1 MKRSASLII
10 LVAGTLFASCSSL
23 QTISFDQLQAA
34 DVSFPDAV
42 RKVAVI
48 NNMPVLKTKD
58 NHEILSSELEGD
70 GKVASEALAENIAN
84 VNYFDQVIICDS
96 VFRAQDK
103 VPRVNVILTK
113 EEVRKLSEDLGV
125 DMILSFDR
133 IHIQTKPGVLFY
145 PDFPMPIDAVDGIIS
160 PIVRVY
166 IPNRDKPLFVVAKQD
181 TISWEIE
188 PALSDRKI
196 VKEASEYAASIPVEH
211 LLPHWDEVARFYYD
225 GGNIEMRDAGVY
237 LRENNWDEAY
247 SQWKIAYEKRK
258 GQQKMKAAFN
268 IALYYEI
275 KDNAKEL
282 KKKLQEKMKHLHE
295 GGCPGSRMRMLEQPE
310 TAAESA
316 VAAPVQPVSRLRNW
330 PVQIKLAPIHA
341 PYFEGAKLLIAADCT
356 AYAYANFHQEFMRG
370 KVTLI
375 GCPKLDAVDYSE
387 KLTEI
392 LRSNDIQSV
401 TILRMEVPCCGGLE
415 MAAKK
420 ALQTSGKFIPWQV
433 VTISIDGKILD

>member
-58 NHEILSSELEGD
+58 NHEILS
-70 GKVASEALAENIAN
+70 
-84 VNYFDQVIICDS
+84 
-96 VFRAQDK
+96 R
-103 VPRVNVILTK
+103 RVNVILTK

-275 KDNAKEL
+275 KDNVEQAKEWL
-282 KKKLQEKMKHLHE
+282 GKAKKLVKS
-295 GGCPGSRMRMLEQPE
+295 GSRDEQ
-310 TAAESA
+310 
-316 VAAPVQPVSRLRNW
+316 
-330 PVQIKLAPIHA
+330 
-341 PYFEGAKLLIAADCT
+341 LIAFYSLELEKRESKLSQLRIQMKRFDD
-356 AYAYANFHQEFMRG
+356 NF
-370 KVTLI
+370 
-375 GCPKLDAVDYSE
+375 
-387 KLTEI
+387 
-392 LRSNDIQSV
+392 
-401 TILRMEVPCCGGLE
+401 
-415 MAAKK
+415 
-420 ALQTSGKFIPWQV
+420 
-433 VTISIDGKILD
+433 

>member
-211 LLPHWDEVARFYYD
+211 LLPHWDEVARFYLRWR
-225 GGNIEMRDAGVY
+225 EVLKCAMPVY
-237 LRENNWDEAY
+237 IFVRTIGSEAY
-247 SQWKIAYEKRK
+247 SQRKIAYEKRK

-275 KDNAKEL
+275 KDNVEQAKEWL
-282 KKKLQEKMKHLHE
+282 GKAKKLVKS
-295 GGCPGSRMRMLEQPE
+295 GSRDEQ
-310 TAAESA
+310 
-316 VAAPVQPVSRLRNW
+316 
-330 PVQIKLAPIHA
+330 
-341 PYFEGAKLLIAADCT
+341 LIAFYSLELEKRGSKLSQLRIQMKRFDD
-356 AYAYANFHQEFMRG
+356 NF
-370 KVTLI
+370 
-375 GCPKLDAVDYSE
+375 
-387 KLTEI
+387 
-392 LRSNDIQSV
+392 
-401 TILRMEVPCCGGLE
+401 
-415 MAAKK
+415 
-420 ALQTSGKFIPWQV
+420 
-433 VTISIDGKILD
+433 

>member
-1 MKRSASLII
+1 MKRSVSLII
-10 LVAGTLFASCSSL
+10 LVAGTLLASCSSL

-70 GKVASEALAENIAN
+70 GKVVSEALAENIAN

-103 VPRVNVILTK
+103 VPRVNVILTN

-275 KDNAKEL
+275 KDNVEQAKEWL
-282 KKKLQEKMKHLHE
+282 GKAKKLVKS
-295 GGCPGSRMRMLEQPE
+295 GSRDEQ
-310 TAAESA
+310 
-316 VAAPVQPVSRLRNW
+316 
-330 PVQIKLAPIHA
+330 
-341 PYFEGAKLLIAADCT
+341 LIAFYSLELEKRESKLSQLRIQMKRFDD
-356 AYAYANFHQEFMRG
+356 NF
-370 KVTLI
+370 
-375 GCPKLDAVDYSE
+375 
-387 KLTEI
+387 
-392 LRSNDIQSV
+392 
-401 TILRMEVPCCGGLE
+401 
-415 MAAKK
+415 
-420 ALQTSGKFIPWQV
+420 
-433 VTISIDGKILD
+433 

>member
-1 MKRSASLII
+1 M
-10 LVAGTLFASCSSL
+10 

-196 VKEASEYAASIPVEH
+196 VKD

-275 KDNAKEL
+275 KDNVEQAKEWL
-282 KKKLQEKMKHLHE
+282 GKAKKLVIS
-295 GGCPGSRMRMLEQPE
+295 GSRDEQ
-310 TAAESA
+310 
-316 VAAPVQPVSRLRNW
+316 
-330 PVQIKLAPIHA
+330 
-341 PYFEGAKLLIAADCT
+341 LIAFYSLELEKRESKLSQLRIQMKRFDD
-356 AYAYANFHQEFMRG
+356 NF
-370 KVTLI
+370 
-375 GCPKLDAVDYSE
+375 
-387 KLTEI
+387 
-392 LRSNDIQSV
+392 
-401 TILRMEVPCCGGLE
+401 
-415 MAAKK
+415 
-420 ALQTSGKFIPWQV
+420 
-433 VTISIDGKILD
+433 

>member
-1 MKRSASLII
+1 M
-10 LVAGTLFASCSSL
+10 
-23 QTISFDQLQAA
+23 
-34 DVSFPDAV
+34 
-42 RKVAVI
+42 
-48 NNMPVLKTKD
+48 
-58 NHEILSSELEGD
+58 
-70 GKVASEALAENIAN
+70 
-84 VNYFDQVIICDS
+84 
-96 VFRAQDK
+96 
-103 VPRVNVILTK
+103 
-113 EEVRKLSEDLGV
+113 SEDLGV

-275 KDNAKEL
+275 KDNVEQAKEWL
-282 KKKLQEKMKHLHE
+282 GKAKNLVKS
-295 GGCPGSRMRMLEQPE
+295 GSRDEQ
-310 TAAESA
+310 
-316 VAAPVQPVSRLRNW
+316 
-330 PVQIKLAPIHA
+330 
-341 PYFEGAKLLIAADCT
+341 LIAFYSLELEKRESKLSQLRIQMKRFDD
-356 AYAYANFHQEFMRG
+356 NF
-370 KVTLI
+370 
-375 GCPKLDAVDYSE
+375 
-387 KLTEI
+387 
-392 LRSNDIQSV
+392 
-401 TILRMEVPCCGGLE
+401 
-415 MAAKK
+415 
-420 ALQTSGKFIPWQV
+420 
-433 VTISIDGKILD
+433 

>member
-188 PALSDRKI
+188 PVLSDRKI

-275 KDNAKEL
+275 KDNVEQAKEWL
-282 KKKLQEKMKHLHE
+282 GKAKNLVKS
-295 GGCPGSRMRMLEQPE
+295 GSRDEQ
-310 TAAESA
+310 
-316 VAAPVQPVSRLRNW
+316 
-330 PVQIKLAPIHA
+330 
-341 PYFEGAKLLIAADCT
+341 LIAFYSLELEKRESKLSQLRIQMKRFDD
-356 AYAYANFHQEFMRG
+356 NF
-370 KVTLI
+370 
-375 GCPKLDAVDYSE
+375 
-387 KLTEI
+387 
-392 LRSNDIQSV
+392 
-401 TILRMEVPCCGGLE
+401 
-415 MAAKK
+415 
-420 ALQTSGKFIPWQV
+420 
-433 VTISIDGKILD
+433 

>member
-275 KDNAKEL
+275 KDNVEQAKEWL
-282 KKKLQEKMKHLHE
+282 GKAKKLVKS
-295 GGCPGSRMRMLEQPE
+295 GSRDEQLEHFVVVLALVALVTCLLQLVLTPRGALDHALSCVQQHFALRFFFVARHDKHAYGHFAFLCIVE
-310 TAAESA
+310 CLRQRYA
-316 VAAPVQPVSRLRNW
+316 VVTVPHFGKFADFCLVA
-330 PVQIKLAPIHA
+330 I
-341 PYFEGAKLLIAADCT
+341 AKIADKQHFVVGLH
-356 AYAYANFHQEFMRG
+356 FH
-370 KVTLI
+370 
-375 GCPKLDAVDYSE
+375 
-387 KLTEI
+387 
-392 LRSNDIQSV
+392 
-401 TILRMEVPCCGGLE
+401 CGGKHFRRGRPDSILV
-415 MAAKK
+415 
-420 ALQTSGKFIPWQV
+420 GQV
-433 VTISIDGKILD
+433 EVFERYTLDCVVCSN

>member
-258 GQQKMKAAFN
+258 GQQSLIVCIGKRCQA
-268 IALYYEI
+268 EI
-275 KDNAKEL
+275 S
-282 KKKLQEKMKHLHE
+282 
-295 GGCPGSRMRMLEQPE
+295 GCTDFIYQ
-310 TAAESA
+310 TAR
-316 VAAPVQPVSRLRNW
+316 Q
-330 PVQIKLAPIHA
+330 
-341 PYFEGAKLLIAADCT
+341 
-356 AYAYANFHQEFMRG
+356 
-370 KVTLI
+370 
-375 GCPKLDAVDYSE
+375 DAVVIVHYIQIDVLYLQIGGPGHQYHNHARENENQLGQEGVAEQLLEFLFNE
-387 KLTEI
+387 KLYHK
-392 LRSNDIQSV
+392 
-401 TILRMEVPCCGGLE
+401 TI
-415 MAAKK
+415 
-420 ALQTSGKFIPWQV
+420 F
-433 VTISIDGKILD
+433 

>member
-188 PALSDRKI
+188 
-196 VKEASEYAASIPVEH
+196 H

-275 KDNAKEL
+275 KDNVEQAKEWL
-282 KKKLQEKMKHLHE
+282 GKAKNLVKS
-295 GGCPGSRMRMLEQPE
+295 GSRDEQ
-310 TAAESA
+310 
-316 VAAPVQPVSRLRNW
+316 
-330 PVQIKLAPIHA
+330 
-341 PYFEGAKLLIAADCT
+341 LIAFYSLELEKRESKLSQLRIQMKRFDD
-356 AYAYANFHQEFMRG
+356 NF
-370 KVTLI
+370 
-375 GCPKLDAVDYSE
+375 
-387 KLTEI
+387 
-392 LRSNDIQSV
+392 
-401 TILRMEVPCCGGLE
+401 
-415 MAAKK
+415 
-420 ALQTSGKFIPWQV
+420 
-433 VTISIDGKILD
+433 